1 MTYYYYLD
9 FRYAAFIYFLPHC
22 GTLVSQP
29 GLNLHPLKWHQRYAL
44 SKLSYHVCVFNEKTD
59 CRNVHASTFLV
70 CLYIYQNKSLRWFNY
85 EHLEIFSC
93 LSGVPYWD
101 ELKNVLQ
108 SP

>member
-1 MTYYYYLD
+1 MIYYYFLD

-29 GLNLHPLKWHQRYAL
+29 GLNLYPLKWHQGYTL

-70 CLYIYQNKSLRWFNY
+70 
-85 EHLEIFSC
+85 
-93 LSGVPYWD
+93 
-101 ELKNVLQ
+101 
-108 SP
+108 